1 MDLIY
6 KCVGENVRSA
16 RKKAHVTQA
25 KLAEVLNVSTSHF
38 SGMERGY
45 KKFTIA
51 HIVTV
56 ARYLKIPASA
66 LLAGLTNEVSDEVS
80 DVETHESEMLSLP
93 AQQAAHDFCRL
104 VHSCSQE
111 EIESILEICSIV
123 VEQITRQELSK
134 ASNRHSETAP

>member
-51 HIVTV
+51 HIVTI

-66 LLAGLTNEVSDEVS
+66 LLAGLTNEVS

-104 VHSCSQE
+104 VQNCSQE

-123 VEQITRQELSK
+123 VEQITRPELSK
-134 ASNRHSETAP
+134 ASNRHPETAL

>member
-6 KCVGENVRSA
+6 KHVGENVRSA

-51 HIVTV
+51 HIVTI

-66 LLAGLTNEVSDEVS
+66 LLAGLTNEVS

-104 VHSCSQE
+104 VQNCSQE

-123 VEQITRQELSK
+123 VEQITRPELSK
-134 ASNRHSETAP
+134 ASNRHPETAL

>member
-51 HIVTV
+51 HIVAI
-56 ARYLKIPASA
+56 ARCLNIPASA

-80 DVETHESEMLSLP
+80 DMETHESEMLSLP

-104 VHSCSQE
+104 VHNCSQE
-111 EIESILEICSIV
+111 EIEAILEVCSIFV
-123 VEQITRQELSK
+123 GQMSK
-134 ASNRHSETAP
+134 LDF

>member
-1 MDLIY
+1 MCPHRI
-6 KCVGENVRSA
+6 SA
-16 RKKAHVTQA
+16 VWNADR
-25 KLAEVLNVSTSHF
+25 
-38 SGMERGY
+38 Y

-51 HIVTV
+51 HIVTI

-104 VHSCSQE
+104 VQNCSQE

-134 ASNRHSETAP
+134 ASNRHSETAS